1 MHDECVAQS
10 GIGVLQPFAA
20 FLGSTPVVPEIYW
33 NVYSSEQRWKT
44 ICCRLEGLISYVDEM
59 KDVVNV
65 DTSAIEEMKTL
76 LEEIR
81 DGKYAD
87 LYLDAVANYIDT
99 NLVQF
104 VARIAKYAFPQLVW
118 DGNAYRYSVV
128 VPTSWDFLRFKWT
141 YDTDD
146 GTYHLTLNY

>member
-10 GIGVLQPFAA
+10 GIGALQPFAA

-65 DTSAIEEMKTL
+65 DTATITEMKTL

-87 LYLDAVANYIDT
+87 LYLDAVTNYIDT

-141 YDTDD
+141 YDTED